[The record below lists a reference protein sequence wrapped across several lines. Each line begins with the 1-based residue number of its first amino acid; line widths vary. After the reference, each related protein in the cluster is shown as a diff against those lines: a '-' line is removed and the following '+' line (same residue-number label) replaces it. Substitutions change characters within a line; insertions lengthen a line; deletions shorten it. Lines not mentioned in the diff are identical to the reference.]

1 MAQFSLISDTRDH
14 PFLPTDGQFL
24 SLTYSQGFGEVDFP
38 RGDIEVRRYRLMYQ
52 RPDGSGRHTV
62 SYGTRL
68 GFSGSGTPIFENYF
82 AGGFSTMRG
91 FEFRGASPLE
101 GGVRVG
107 GEFQWLNTLEYMFPI
122 TADDM
127 IKAVAFCDFGTVERE
142 IDINWNNFRVAPGFG
157 FRVHMPAAGM
167 GAPLA
172 FDFAFPVSSADGDE
186 KQVFSF
192 YMGMIR

>member
-1 MAQFSLISDTRDH
+1 M
-14 PFLPTDGQFL
+14 
-24 SLTYSQGFGEVDFP
+24 
-38 RGDIEVRRYRLMYQ
+38 
-52 RPDGSGRHTV
+52 
-62 SYGTRL
+62 
-68 GFSGSGTPIFENYF
+68 
-82 AGGFSTMRG
+82 
-91 FEFRGASPLE
+91 E

-107 GEFQWLNTLEYMFPI
+107 GEFQWLNTLEYMFPL

-142 IDINWNNFRVAPGFG
+142 IDITSSNFRIAPGFG
-157 FRVHMPAAGM
+157 LRVHMPAAGM

-172 FDFAFPVSSADGDE
+172 FDFAFPVANSPEDE